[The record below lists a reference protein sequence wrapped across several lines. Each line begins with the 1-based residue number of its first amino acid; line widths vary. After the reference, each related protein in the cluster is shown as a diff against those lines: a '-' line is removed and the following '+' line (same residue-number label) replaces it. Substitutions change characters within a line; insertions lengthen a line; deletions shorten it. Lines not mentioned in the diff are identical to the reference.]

1 MNPSIELRIR
11 TMIRALTESI
21 IPAVDPENSLAQEQA
36 NLLLGH
42 LHVLLQHEGRE
53 KTMCDVEQADLK
65 QLAGA
70 LVEASSGG
78 SMTAAATA
86 RVRNLPDGTDTDTL
100 SHAIEALIIDS
111 GIDGSEAFKCS
122 CDTLVLE
129 HSREATRRSRIWF
142 KSMGFDHDPD
152 ALPDID
158 LLLPG

>member
-1 MNPSIELRIR
+1 MNPSIELRIH

-21 IPAVDPENSLAQEQA
+21 IPAVDPENSLACEQA

-53 KTMCDVEQADLK
+53 KTICDIERACLI

-70 LVEASSGG
+70 LVDASSGG
-78 SMTAAATA
+78 SATVAATA
-86 RVRNLPDGTDTDTL
+86 RVRNLSDDVDTDTL

-111 GIDGSEAFKCS
+111 GIDGSEAFKRT
-122 CDTLVLE
+122 CDTLVVE
-129 HSREATRRSRIWF
+129 HAREATRRSRIWF
-142 KSMGFDHDPD
+142 KPMGFDHDPE

-158 LLLPG
+158 SLFTD